1 MNINE
6 YLNTDIGINAK
17 ELYNTVSKYE
27 NSIFVDLGVRTG
39 VSSEIMLIDSFKKN
53 NKVYGVDVDFSMLK
67 EGLNTH
73 PNYQKILGDSSTV
86 GKKWDKKING
96 LFIDTFHIKEQVLT
110 ELYFWFSHLEENSF
124 IAFHDTNWPENKFDV
139 YGGIT
144 WDRVEEGIKDFF
156 KIPQLDYEDDFIKV
170 TNFPE
175 SWGMTIVNLKQK
187 KNYISLFENWVEV
200 LNKRNKL
207 ISLFWNEENSK
218 HLDLELL
225 LDV

>member
-6 YLNTDIGINAK
+6 YLSTDLGINAK
-17 ELYNTVSKYE
+17 ELFDVSSKYD
-27 NSIFVDLGVRTG
+27 NSIFVDLGVRAG
-39 VSSEIMLIDSFKKN
+39 VSSEIMLIDSIKKN

-67 EGLNTH
+67 QELNYH

-86 GKKWDKKING
+86 GKRWNKKING
-96 LFIDTFHIKEQVLT
+96 LFVDTFHIREQVLT
-110 ELYFWFSHLEENSF
+110 ELYFWYPHLESNSF
-124 IAFHDTNWPENKFDV
+124 IAFHDTNWPEDKFDV

-144 WDRVEEGIKDFF
+144 WPRVEEGIKDFF
-156 KIPQLDYEDDFIKV
+156 KITQLNYEDDYIKV
-170 TNFPE
+170 TNFPD
-175 SWGMTIVNLKQK
+175 SWGMTIVNLKRK

-200 LNKRNKL
+200 LNKRNHL